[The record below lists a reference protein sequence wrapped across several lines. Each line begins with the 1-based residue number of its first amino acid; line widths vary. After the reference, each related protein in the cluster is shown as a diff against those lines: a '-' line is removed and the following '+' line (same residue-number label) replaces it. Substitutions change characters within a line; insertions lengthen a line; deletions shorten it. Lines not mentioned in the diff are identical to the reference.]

1 MKEFVFVEFLF
12 TRDEHLLQMAKLIQL
27 GDDFE
32 FVKTDYEYDVI
43 EDLYTSMQDYVR
55 VSGRINS
62 MTASLIK
69 LQNPALAG
77 KMRISYITDELK
89 NKYRK

>member
-12 TRDEHLLQMAKLIQL
+12 SQQEQASETSKLLSL
-27 GDDFE
+27 GEDFE
-32 FVKTDYEYDVI
+32 FIKSDLEYDN
-43 EDLYTSMQDYVR
+43 DGDNSGLYVR
-55 VSGRINS
+55 VSGKINS
-62 MTASLIK
+62 MAASLIK

>member
-12 TRDEHLLQMAKLIQL
+12 TQEEQASQVSKLIAL

-32 FVKTDYEYDVI
+32 FIKSNLEFEDVEDDYF
-43 EDLYTSMQDYVR
+43 LYVR
-55 VSGRINS
+55 VSGKINS
-62 MTASLIK
+62 MTASMIK

-89 NKYRK
+89 NKYRR